1 MSCCHI
7 KQLLK
12 ELDYCKSRM
21 TEKSGRTAWERD
33 YVLSQVYYQI
43 RYHVKNHYPINGVP
57 NRIIES
63 LDILEKRIEIAEEQ
77 LQITCTTIIN
87 EIEKDL
93 PV

>member
-12 ELDYCKSRM
+12 ELDYCKSGM
-21 TEKSGRTAWERD
+21 PVWGID
-33 YVLSQVYYQI
+33 YDLSQLYYQI
-43 RYHVKNHYPINGVP
+43 RYRVKDHYPINGVP
-57 NRIIES
+57 KKIIES